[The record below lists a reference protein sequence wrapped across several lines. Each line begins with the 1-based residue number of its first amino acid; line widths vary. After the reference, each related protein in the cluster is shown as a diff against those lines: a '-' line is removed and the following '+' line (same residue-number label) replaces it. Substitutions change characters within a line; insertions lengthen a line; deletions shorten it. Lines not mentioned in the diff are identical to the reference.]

1 MKILKPLA
9 TLTLCL
15 LSAFGTSVVLSPQQA
30 KAEKACSNKSLD
42 GAYGVEG
49 GGYLNYSDLFT
60 QTAINV
66 FDGNGKIT
74 GTILVRSIAGD
85 ITTNLSTGGTYQV
98 NSDCSFSASYTRE
111 DGSSANFS
119 GFVFGD
125 GNKFVF
131 SETDSGS
138 NVTARGERIRKDY
151 PSH

>member
-30 KAEKACSNKSLD
+30 KAEKACSNKSLN

-49 GGYLNYSDLFT
+49 GGYVNYSDLLT
-60 QTAINV
+60 QNAINV
-66 FDGNGKIT
+66 FDGKGKIT
-74 GTILVRSIAGD
+74 GTILVKSVAGN
-85 ITTNLSTGGTYQV
+85 ITTNFDSGGTYQV
-98 NSDCSFSASYTRE
+98 NSDCSFSASYARE
-111 DGSSANFS
+111 DGSTGNFS

-131 SETDSGS
+131 SQTDSGS
-138 NVTARGERIRKDY
+138 NHTARGERIRNDY